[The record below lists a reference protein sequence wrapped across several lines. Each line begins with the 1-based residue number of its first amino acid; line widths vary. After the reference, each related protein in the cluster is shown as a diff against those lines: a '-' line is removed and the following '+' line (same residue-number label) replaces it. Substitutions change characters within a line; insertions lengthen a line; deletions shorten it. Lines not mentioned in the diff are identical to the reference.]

1 MIGRGLFVLTI
12 LSNCVLSLPVTSGQL
27 ENEDVKVMK
36 CVVEALADVLS
47 RPHPVPVSQECLV
60 TLKTD
65 DRLVTILRHHN
76 FLKELQEIA
85 LQGGQE
91 TVQLQRDAARPDTM
105 TQTPQTTDDIAD
117 RSMLEALGGPGE
129 RSILLQTRRTGNGDG
144 EGEKDESRRD
154 GESREDNDITEEVQ
168 VKRQDDES
176 TGSPVSESVDEWNKG
191 KAEKREEEEQ
201 EEEYEAKRANSE
213 ENSEEGN
220 KDKKGAGSD
229 EKRDDSRNKS
239 KEKKSDE
246 VEEEEEEE
254 EKKRS
259 ALFSH
264 KQEGQQGEE
273 GEMKRGSRESLKRW
287 TKRGKGLQLKR
298 KADGKEAQQLNGQ
311 QEEVP
316 HHSKEVTEDDDEE
329 EKKKKRD
336 TQRSPEEKELQMIAR
351 RGPEDRRVSEE
362 EGSASRKAEE
372 PEIESLAAIES
383 ELENV
388 AQKLHELRR
397 G

>member
-1 MIGRGLFVLTI
+1 MIGRGLLILTV
-12 LSNCVLSLPVTSGQL
+12 LSNCVLSLPVTSSQL

-36 CVVEALADVLS
+36 CIVEALADVLS
-47 RPHPVPVSQECLV
+47 RPHPMPVSQECLV
-60 TLKTD
+60 VLKTD

-91 TVQLQRDAARPDTM
+91 KAQLQRDAATPDPT
-105 TQTPQTTDDIAD
+105 TQTPQTTDDASD

-129 RSILLQTRRTGNGDG
+129 RSILSQKRRTGNG
-144 EGEKDESRRD
+144 EGEDETLRD
-154 GESREDNDITEEVQ
+154 GGHHEDDDIIEEVQ
-168 VKRQDDES
+168 VKREDDES
-176 TGSPVSESVDEWNKG
+176 PGSHVSESSDEWTEG
-191 KAEKREEEEQ
+191 KAAKREEEGEGEDY
-201 EEEYEAKRANSE
+201 EEKRATSE
-213 ENSEEGN
+213 ENSEEEN
-220 KDKKGAGSD
+220 MTEDKKTSED
-229 EKRDDSRNKS
+229 KPRKKS
-239 KEKKSDE
+239 EEKKFDE
-246 VEEEEEEE
+246 EDEE
-254 EKKRS
+254 EKDKRS

-264 KQEGQQGEE
+264 KQEEEQEEE

-287 TKRGKGLQLKR
+287 TKRGKGLQLKK
-298 KADGKEAQQLNGQ
+298 KAGGEEAQQLRGQ
-311 QEEVP
+311 QEVP
-316 HHSKEVTEDDDEE
+316 HHSKEVTEDEE
-329 EKKKKRD
+329 EKKKGD

-351 RGPEDRRVSEE
+351 RAPEERRGSEE
-362 EGSASRKAEE
+362 EGSASRKSEE